1 MTQKAE
7 LSQFVHERIKR
18 VVCNNAV
25 WCDTVCRVHGLPGEF
40 KDVLWLNRHET
51 SCFYPNV
58 VTLVGAEASATQM
71 EWIQNLLE
79 VLLINS

>member
-40 KDVLWLNRHET
+40 KDVRKFLTNNKKSIHI
-51 SCFYPNV
+51 
-58 VTLVGAEASATQM
+58 A
-71 EWIQNLLE
+71 
-79 VLLINS
+79 